1 MDTILGK
8 SIGLAEVLDRALV
21 HVGPDD
27 PALTVALRG
36 TGVTAL
42 RTAAT
47 SGASLLVLRPLLTDD
62 EFSEAWTMRIIDLHT
77 LPDHVCVPFIGATGA

>member
-62 EFSEAWTMRIIDLHT
+62 EFSEAWPMPIIDPRS
-77 LPDHVCVPFIGATGA
+77 LPHHVHIPPIAAVG